1 MKDKL
6 TAAREVI
13 NEADKEIAKLF
24 EKRMHAVEMVAQHKK
39 ECGLPVYDGPRE
51 DAIIKRNLEFIEEE
65 RIRPYYQQFLK
76 NVMAVSRSYQHRL
89 LEGLKVAYSGVEGAF
104 AYIAASNIFPDAKLI
119 AYSSFKGAYKSVV
132 EGECDLA
139 VLPIENSFAGEV
151 GQVLDL
157 MFAGSLY
164 INGIYDLPIVHNLL
178 LTKGAK
184 LSDVKTVISHPQAL
198 SQCAPYIEQHNY
210 QTIEAYNTAGAAK
223 EVAKRGDPSIAAI
236 ASKETAQLYGLEIG
250 DHDINESATNTTR
263 FAVFSSQSNTPKATK
278 NNNFILMFTVSNTAG
293 SLAKA
298 ISIIGRNGFNMR
310 VLRSRP
316 MKELAWMYYFYVEAE
331 GDIANCQG
339 QKLIAELKESCDKL
353 KVVGTYSSIGSLDDL
368 KEVEL

>member
-1 MKDKL
+1 MQDKL
-6 TAAREVI
+6 TVAREVI
-13 NEADKEIAKLF
+13 NEVDQQIAKLF
-24 EKRMHAVEMVAQHKK
+24 EKRMHAVELVAQHKK

-51 DAIIKRNLEFIEEE
+51 EAIINRNLGFISDEKL
-65 RIRPYYQQFLK
+65 RPYYQQFLK
-76 NVMAVSRSYQHRL
+76 NTMAVSRSYQHRL
-89 LEGLKVAYSGVEGAF
+89 LEGLRVAYSGVEGAF
-104 AYIAASNIFPDAKLI
+104 AYIAAKNIFPDGKLI
-119 AYSSFKGAYKSVV
+119 AYSSFKQAYKSVV
-132 EGECDLA
+132 DGECDLA

-164 INGIYDLPIVHNLL
+164 VNGVYDLPIVHNLL
-178 LTKGAK
+178 LTKDGRVE
-184 LSDVKTVISHPQAL
+184 DVKTVISHPQAL
-198 SQCAPYIEQHNY
+198 NQCASYIEEHGY
-210 QTIEAYNTAGAAK
+210 QTIEASNTAWAAK
-223 EVAKRGDPSIAAI
+223 EVAKRADPTIAAI
-236 ASKETAQLYGLEIG
+236 ASKETAELYDLVIG

-263 FAVFSSQSNTPKATK
+263 FAVFSSQSNTPKAVR
-278 NNNFILMFTVSNTAG
+278 NNSFILMFTVSNTAG

-298 ISIIGRNGFNMR
+298 ISIIGRNGYNMR

-339 QKLIAELKESCDKL
+339 QKLIAELKENCDKL
-353 KVVGTYSSIGSLDDL
+353 KVVGTYSSLGSLDDL